1 MPDIKRGDIYWL
13 DLRGGKGSEQQG
25 RRPVLVIQNDTG
37 NQFSPNTIV
46 APFTTSI
53 PEKVYPFQVKCSPSE
68 SGLGESCIVDL
79 GAIVTTSKTRL
90 RDKCGRLNLKKMHD
104 VDEAIK
110 VSLGLS

>member
-1 MPDIKRGDIYWL
+1 MLDTKRGDIYWI
-13 DLRGGKGSEQQG
+13 DLRSGKESEQQG

-37 NQFSPNTIV
+37 NRFSPNTII

-53 PEKVYPFQVKCSPSE
+53 PEKDFPFQVKCSPRE
-68 SGLGESCIVDL
+68 SGLGEPCLVDL
-79 GAIVTTSKTRL
+79 GAIVTISKTRL
-90 RDKCGRLNLKKMHD
+90 RDKCGRLTLRKMHE

>member
-1 MPDIKRGDIYWL
+1 MPGIRRGDIYWL
-13 DLRGGKGSEQQG
+13 DLGRGTGSEQQG

-46 APFTTSI
+46 APFTTSV
-53 PEKVYPFQVKCSPSE
+53 PEKTYPFQAKCSPAE
-68 SGLGESCIVDL
+68 SGLGEPCLVDL
-79 GAIVTTSKTRL
+79 ATIVTVSKGRL
-90 RDKCGRLNLKKMHD
+90 RERCGHLGVKKMLQ

>member
-1 MPDIKRGDIYWL
+1 MADMKRGDIYWL
-13 DLRGGKGSEQQG
+13 DLKSGKGSEQQG

-37 NQFSPNTIV
+37 NQFSPNTII

-68 SGLGESCIVDL
+68 SGLGEPCLIDL
-79 GAIVTTSKTRL
+79 GAIVTVSKTRL
-90 RDKCGRLNLKKMHD
+90 GEKCGRLTSKKMLE

-110 VSLGLS
+110 VSLGLG

>member
-1 MPDIKRGDIYWL
+1 MLDIRRGDIYWL
-13 DLRGGKGSEQQG
+13 DLGKGKGSEQQG
-25 RRPVLVIQNDTG
+25 LRPVLVIQNDTG
-37 NQFSPNTIV
+37 NQYSPNTIV

-53 PEKVYPFQVKCSPSE
+53 PDTLYPFQVKCSPSE
-68 SGLGESCIVDL
+68 SGLGKVCLVDF

-90 RDKCGRLNLKKMHD
+90 RDRCGRLGSKKMLQ

>member
-1 MPDIKRGDIYWL
+1 MPDIRRGDIYWI
-13 DLRGGKGSEQQG
+13 DLGSRKGSEQQG

-37 NQFSPNTIV
+37 NQFSPNTII

-68 SGLGESCIVDL
+68 SGLGETCLVDL
-79 GAIVTTSKTRL
+79 GAIVTIAKTRL
-90 RDKCGRLNLKKMHD
+90 RDKCGRLGLKKMLQ

>member
-1 MPDIKRGDIYWL
+1 MKRGDIYWV
-13 DLRGGKGSEQQG
+13 DLKGGEGSEQQG

-37 NQFSPNTIV
+37 NQYSSNTIV

-53 PEKVYPFQVKCSPSE
+53 PEKLYPFQVECSPSE
-68 SGLGESCIVDL
+68 SGLGEPCLVDL

-90 RDKCGRLNLKKMHD
+90 ADKCGRLSSKKMLE
-104 VDEAIK
+104 VDKAIK

>member
-13 DLRGGKGSEQQG
+13 ELRGGKGSEQQG

-37 NQFSPNTIV
+37 NQFSSNTIV
-46 APFTTSI
+46 APLTTSI
-53 PEKVYPFQVKCSPSE
+53 PEKDFPFQVKCSLRE
-68 SGLGESCIVDL
+68 SGLDELGLVDL
-79 GAIVTTSKTRL
+79 GAIVTLSKTRL
-90 RDKCGRLNLKKMHD
+90 GDKCGRLISKKMLE

>member
-1 MPDIKRGDIYWL
+1 MPGIRRGDIYWL
-13 DLRGGKGSEQQG
+13 DLGRGTGSEQQG

-46 APFTTSI
+46 APLTTSV
-53 PEKVYPFQVKCSPSE
+53 PEKVYPFQVKCSPAE
-68 SGLGESCIVDL
+68 SSLRETCLVDL
-79 GAIVTTSKTRL
+79 AAIITVSKTRL
-90 RDKCGRLNLKKMHD
+90 RDRCGRSSVKKMLQ